1 MTPALFGDDDN
12 DNDNDNDRKSVER
25 SEMMSDVRHT
35 SEG

>member
-12 DNDNDNDRKSVER
+12 DNDNDRKSVKR